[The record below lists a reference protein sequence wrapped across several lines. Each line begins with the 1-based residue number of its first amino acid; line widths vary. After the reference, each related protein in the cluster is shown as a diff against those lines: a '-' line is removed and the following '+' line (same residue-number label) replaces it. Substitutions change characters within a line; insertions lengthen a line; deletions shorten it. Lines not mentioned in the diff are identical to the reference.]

1 MRPKILIMLKI
12 KIKNLNSS
20 DYEFKQIDKITIEGY
35 SSFLLQKREII
46 DYFMAHSNYLEVI
59 KD

>member
-1 MRPKILIMLKI
+1 MLKI

-35 SSFLLQKREII
+35 SSFFVTKTR
-46 DYFMAHSNYLEVI
+46 DY
-59 KD
+59 